1 MADPTD
7 KLAKTIEDTKAF
19 VDKANEKM
27 ENESG
32 LADPRY
38 DFKVTSL
45 ATQSAKRVF

>member
-27 ENESG
+27 
-32 LADPRY
+32 D
-38 DFKVTSL
+38 K
-45 ATQSAKRVF
+45 AKQLLDDNVKLVKQAMKDY